1 MIVSRCSLKLV
12 NSLARLVIILSRLL
26 FGSSYF
32 IMEWVFGKIVFKFNV
47 GKKNHP
53 YSYLDFRKGISFV
66 ILYLLEIQAPLRTA
80 SHLFSPV
87 SSALKG
93 HASSLAPP
101 VHFSLLHGTLLPGPP
116 LYSCGFTCLIG
127 WTWGQW
133 RSHTKL

>member
-1 MIVSRCSLKLV
+1 MILSRCGLKLV
-12 NSLARLVIILSRLL
+12 NSFARLVVILSRLL
-26 FGSSYF
+26 FRYHGVS
-32 IMEWVFGKIVFKFNV
+32 FGKIVFKFNV

-66 ILYLLEIQAPLRTA
+66 ILYLLEIQTPLRTA